1 MYMCWEMGIE
11 MVVPERLGMRD
22 WEKYP
27 RNVAIS
33 GLCVTTWGATPL
45 YYTAWSPHII
55 GVTNPQITCYDSSW
69 TPGKTKKGNFAQF
82 REVLVRAGRRVICLF
97 RRISWQ
103 LADSGEREQ
112 RASVSIRWGEGEAIM
127 ETFARVYDIYAPHLY
142 SHHLSMIQNDF
153 PRVQA
158 RCEWR
163 AADSCSLDSA
173 PGDGLS

>member
-1 MYMCWEMGIE
+1 MGIE
-11 MVVPERLGMRD
+11 MVVPGMLGMRD
-22 WEKYP
+22 WERYP

-33 GLCVTTWGATPL
+33 GLCVTTWGATP
-45 YYTAWSPHII
+45 YTAWSPRII
-55 GVTNPQITCYDSSW
+55 GVTDPQIACYDSIW

-103 LADSGEREQ
+103 LADSGERE
-112 RASVSIRWGEGEAIM
+112 
-127 ETFARVYDIYAPHLY
+127 RVNQVRRGGGNYGNICPRLRY
-142 SHHLSMIQNDF
+142 SCSSPLLSSPLILSMIQNDF

-163 AADSCSLDSA
+163 AADSCSLDWA
-173 PGDGLS
+173 PGDGLR